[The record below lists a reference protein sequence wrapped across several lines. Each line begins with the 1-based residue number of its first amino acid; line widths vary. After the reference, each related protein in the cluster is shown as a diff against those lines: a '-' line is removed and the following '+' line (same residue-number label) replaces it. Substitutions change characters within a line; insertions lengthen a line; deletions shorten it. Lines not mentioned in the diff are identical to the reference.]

1 MTTESYDHNK
11 QDSVPSS
18 SVLRVDDVHAGYGK
32 SEILNG
38 ISLSIRP
45 GEIVA
50 LIGPNGAGKSTLL
63 KVIAGLLRPSAGRVL
78 LRGRDITKMAVHQ
91 RARDGIAFVIQGGA
105 IFPSLTAKDHI
116 QLGSLVAKRS
126 RRHEALALSSGVLQ
140 SVVLPNDER
149 AGLLS
154 GGQRQALSVA
164 TMMSTSPSLLLCD
177 EPSAGLAP
185 ALAHALIEQIALLT
199 RQHGLPVLWVEQ
211 RLGDVLAIADRAVLL
226 LSGKVSA
233 QTDQPKEWLVPEVL
247 SQLTLGKTW
256 EHPND

>member
-1 MTTESYDHNK
+1 MIDTVDHNK
-11 QDSVPSS
+11 ESAVHSD
-18 SVLRVDDVHAGYGK
+18 SVLRVEDVHAGYGK
-32 SEILNG
+32 SATLNG

-63 KVIAGLLRPSAGRVL
+63 KVIAGLLKPSAGGIF
-78 LRGRDITKMAVHQ
+78 LRGKNIAKMAVHQ
-91 RARDGIAFVIQGGA
+91 RARAGIAFVIQGGA
-105 IFPSLTAKDHI
+105 IFPSLTAADHI
-116 QLGSLVAKRS
+116 QLGSLVAKRNLNQKAS
-126 RRHEALALSSGVLQ
+126 ALSSGILQ
-140 SVVLPNDER
+140 SVALPNNER

-164 TMMSTSPSLLLCD
+164 TMMATSPSLLLCD

-185 ALAHALIEQIALLT
+185 VLANTLIKQIALLS
-199 RQHGLPVLWVEQ
+199 RQQGLPVLWVEQ
-211 RLGDVLAIADRAVLL
+211 RLSDVLAIADRAILL

-256 EHPND
+256 EHSNE

>member
-1 MTTESYDHNK
+1 MINDSNVPNK
-11 QDSVPSS
+11 EASVYSN
-18 SVLRVDDVHAGYGK
+18 SVLQVDDVHAGYGK

-38 ISLSIRP
+38 VSLSICP

-63 KVIAGLLRPSAGRVL
+63 KVIAGLLKPSAGRIL
-78 LRGRDITKMAVHQ
+78 LRGKDITKIPVHQ

-105 IFPSLTAKDHI
+105 IFPSLTSKDHI
-116 QLGSLVAKRS
+116 HLASLVAKKS
-126 RRHEALALSSGVLQ
+126 RRQEAPTLSSGVLQ
-140 SVVLPNDER
+140 SIVLPNNER

-164 TMMSTSPSLLLCD
+164 TMMATSPSLLLCD

-185 ALAHALIEQIALLT
+185 ALAHALIEQVALLT
-199 RQHGLPVLWVEQ
+199 RQQGLPVLWVEQ

-226 LSGKVSA
+226 LAGKVSA
-233 QTDQPKEWLVPEVL
+233 KTHQPKEWLVPEVL

>member
-1 MTTESYDHNK
+1 MSHSENDNQENLVHSE
-11 QDSVPSS
+11 P
-18 SVLRVDDVHAGYGK
+18 VLRVDDVHAGYGK

-38 ISLSIRP
+38 ISLSIHA

-63 KVIAGLLRPSAGRVL
+63 KAIAGLLKPTEGGIF
-78 LRGRDITKMAVHQ
+78 LRGKNITKMAVHQ
-91 RARDGIAFVIQGGA
+91 RARAGIAFVIQGGA
-105 IFPSLTAKDHI
+105 IFPSLTANDHI
-116 QLGSLVAKRS
+116 QLGSLIA
-126 RRHEALALSSGVLQ
+126 RRNRTLEASTLSSGVLQ
-140 SVVLPNDER
+140 SVALSNNER

-164 TMMSTSPSLLLCD
+164 TMMATRPSVLLCD

-185 ALAHALIEQIALLT
+185 ALANTLINQIALLS
-199 RQHGLPVLWVEQ
+199 RQQGLPVLWVEQ

-233 QTDQPKEWLVPEVL
+233 QSDQPKEWLVPEVL

-256 EHPND
+256 ERSNE

>member
-1 MTTESYDHNK
+1 MSHSEDNNK
-11 QDSVPSS
+11 ENVVHSDP
-18 SVLRVDDVHAGYGK
+18 VLRVDDVHAGYGK

-63 KVIAGLLRPSAGRVL
+63 KVIAGLLKPSSGGVF
-78 LRGRDITKMAVHQ
+78 LRGKNVAKMAVHQ
-91 RARDGIAFVIQGGA
+91 RARAGIAFVIQGGA
-105 IFPSLTAKDHI
+105 IFPSLTVRDHL
-116 QLGSLVAKRS
+116 QLGSLGAKR
-126 RRHEALALSSGVLQ
+126 RRKQEASVLSLGVLHT
-140 SVVLPNDER
+140 VDLPNNDR
-149 AGLLS
+149 SGLLS

-164 TMMSTSPSLLLCD
+164 TMMATNPSVLLCD

-185 ALAHALIEQIALLT
+185 ALANTLIKQIALLS
-199 RQHGLPVLWVEQ
+199 RQQGLPVLWVEQ

-226 LSGKVSA
+226 MSGKVSS

-256 EHPND
+256 ERSNG